1 MEGKSLWQWKIHLH
15 GLVGRISTTQSDV
28 FGKGYLHNTGRM
40 NLHDTGKCISRTL
53 EMHFHDT
60 GRRTSSTLEDVSP

>member
-40 NLHDTGKCISRTL
+40 NLHDIGK
-53 EMHFHDT
+53 
-60 GRRTSSTLEDVSP
+60 